1 MTSPKPTSILY
12 SKLFFL
18 ALAVGMVILVI
29 ITSLQS
35 NLFNLPE
42 AVVNEPWFRTTL
54 VDFYFNIAILSAWV
68 IYTEANVLRSLLWIV
83 AFVFLGSIATCFYVF
98 LRLAKWRPGDGFEKV
113 LLRDR
118 DDLQ

>member
-1 MTSPKPTSILY
+1 MTLPKPNSIFY

-18 ALAVGMVILVI
+18 ALAIGMVILVI

-35 NLFNLPE
+35 NMFQLPD

-68 IYTEANVLRSLLWIV
+68 IYREANALRSVLWII
-83 AFVFLGSIATCFYVF
+83 AFVLLGSIATCFYVF
-98 LRLAKWRPGDGFEKV
+98 LRMSKWRPGDSFGKI
-113 LLRDR
+113 LLRD
-118 DDLQ
+118 